1 MYKEW
6 REIPVLNEFLAT
18 ADGWISERT
27 SEPGITWFR
36 GAIKD
41 VANASTERP
50 LSVAIGLAPRRLG
63 KADLAADPWVPTSM
77 ATVLTMIKFMNA
89 VGADKLTPQAIADQ
103 AKAFKGP
110 LVFGAPQVQCAKYP
124 DAPAV
129 CNDQTQ
135 FFNYAGKGQFKR
147 ASGFVRPPE

>member
-1 MYKEW
+1 
-6 REIPVLNEFLAT
+6 
-18 ADGWISERT
+18 
-27 SEPGITWFR
+27 
-36 GAIKD
+36 
-41 VANASTERP
+41 
-50 LSVAIGLAPRRLG
+50 
-63 KADLAADPWVPTSM
+63 
-77 ATVLTMIKFMNA
+77 MIKFMNE
-89 VGADKLTPQAIADQ
+89 VGADKLTPQAIADK

-135 FFNYAGKGQFKR
+135 FFDYGGKGQFKR